1 METLKINGVE
11 LPEPF
16 HRSSQVVQLPLGEK
30 IFGAYTL
37 NLYQGHGS
45 ALSRNEE
52 GNFTM
57 EEQDYPL
64 IVITEAAVANAES
77 SGVGVPLSWFF
88 SGLVA
93 PKQGE
98 LGALF
103 KMFGES
109 AHVVVA
115 LDKGTT
121 QSWQEFYMAPD
132 DEQPKVAGPH
142 VEKDNP
148 AIQEYM
154 AKAGTPLVAKGADF
168 DSPEFQAVL
177 QELVK
182 TNGSLTQDVQRLH
195 AELMAK
201 VKGTVTLTLH
211 HEDRSVDEVKA
222 MFREHEKALDARYER
237 LEHAGLAE

>member
-45 ALSRNEE
+45 SLTRNEAGE
-52 GNFTM
+52 FTM
-57 EEQDYPL
+57 EEMDYPL

-77 SGVGVPLSWFF
+77 SGIGVPLSWFF

-109 AHVVVA
+109 THVLVA
-115 LDKGTT
+115 LDKGTS
-121 QSWQEFYMAPD
+121 QSWKEFYMAPEK
-132 DEQPKVAGPH
+132 EQPKGAGPH
-142 VEKDNP
+142 VERDNP

-154 AKAGTPLVAKGADF
+154 AKAGTPLVSKGVDF

-182 TNGSLTQDVQRLH
+182 TNGNFTQDVQHLH
-195 AELMAK
+195 AELVAK
-201 VKGTVTLTLH
+201 LKGTVTLTLH
-211 HEDRSVDEVKA
+211 QEDRTADEVKA
-222 MFREHEKALDARYER
+222 MFNVHEKTLDARYER